1 MKNMIAQIVKRDYKY
16 MPGLTLIELIL
27 TIAIVGIVITSIVIV
42 LDLGLN
48 SWRSYD
54 DKAELLQNGRIAMS
68 RIIGELRYADAAS
81 VVFSA
86 GSLNFDTIYLIDS
99 DSGTE
104 NIDYILTSNVLY
116 RSVDS
121 LNQTEVASFIDTF
134 TITSTITGLYQIEL
148 GLSDGNNQITL
159 KNMAYPRN

>member
-1 MKNMIAQIVKRDYKY
+1 